1 MESVFQLLA
10 ALAVV
15 VGTTFSVL
23 GILGVLR
30 MPDVYTRLH
39 ATGKIGVFGAVLLL
53 VAAILVLPKGAGKGI
68 VLIFFLLLAGP
79 VTAHSLSSA
88 AYRIGIPFA
97 KPMRNDLAAVTET
110 FDADEQAEPQ
120 RKA

>member
-1 MESVFQLLA
+1 METLAQLA
-10 ALAVV
+10 ALIAVL
-15 VGTTFSVL
+15 VGTGFSIL

-53 VAAILVLPKGAGKGI
+53 VAAVLVLPKGAGKGL
-68 VLIFFLLLAGP
+68 VLILFLLLAGP
-79 VTAHSLSSA
+79 VTAHALSSA

-97 KPMRNDLAAVTET
+97 KPIRNDLAAVTEAA
-110 FDADEQAEPQ
+110 DAAAAEQQ
-120 RKA
+120 RQA